1 LQQGK
6 GETGG
11 EHACY
16 DVTAMTLPEAMSAAR
31 RRKRGNQDRYRA
43 RNDRFVRVGDGRPV
57 RLFA

>member
-1 LQQGK
+1 
-6 GETGG
+6 
-11 EHACY
+11 
-16 DVTAMTLPEAMSAAR
+16 MTLPEAMSAAR